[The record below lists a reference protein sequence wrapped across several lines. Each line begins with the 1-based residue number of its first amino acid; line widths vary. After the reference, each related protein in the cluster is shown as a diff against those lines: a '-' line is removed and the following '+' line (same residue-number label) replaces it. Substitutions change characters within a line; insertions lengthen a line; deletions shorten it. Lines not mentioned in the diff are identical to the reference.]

1 MQPAC
6 ERQLLHASAAVIN
19 GLQHFDAHLGMAVA
33 HEDAQQALSQDLTAV
48 VADAVAAMA
57 RRATTKADLIL
68 ICVRGGKLRK
78 ATPQPAAAKKL
89 LTPRRTS

>member
-6 ERQLLHASAAVIN
+6 EWQLLHASAAVMN
-19 GLQHFDAHLGMAVA
+19 GLQQAAHLGKAVA

-57 RRATTKADLIL
+57 RRATTKTDLIL
-68 ICVRGGKLRK
+68 ICARRGI
-78 ATPQPAAAKKL
+78 KL
-89 LTPRRTS
+89 LMCTQKAM

>member
-19 GLQHFDAHLGMAVA
+19 GLQHFDAHLGKAVA

-68 ICVRGGKLRK
+68 ICVRRYS
-78 ATPQPAAAKKL
+78 ATC
-89 LTPRRTS
+89 R